1 MMLRVWLTIVMVT
14 LLVSSEAKFEI
25 KLMIDQEDCFS
36 HQVNGSP
43 EERIEGRKGL
53 HSLCFTNKSAD
64 QETIDFDNNQFYEL
78 PSENEDLSHLLEQ
91 IQRLRDKL
99 EIVEFEQEWFE
110 AQTKQQAKVIEAI
123 SIRAIQK
130 AIFESAV
137 LVGASSL
144 QVFLLRR
151 LFEKKVGNL

>member
-1 MMLRVWLTIVMVT
+1 MVMVT
-14 LLVSSEAKFEI
+14 LLVSSEAEFEI
-25 KLMIDQEDCFS
+25 KLMIDKEDCFS
-36 HQVNGSP
+36 HKVNGSS

-53 HSLCFTNKSAD
+53 HSLCFTNKSAN
-64 QETIDFDNNQFYEL
+64 QETIDFDSHITPDNQFYEL
-78 PSENEDLSHLLEQ
+78 PWENEDLSHLLEQ

-99 EIVEFEQEWFE
+99 EIVEFEQQWFE
-110 AQTKQQAKVIEAI
+110 AQTEQQAKVIEAM